1 MVYKCDIKI
10 LNVVAVSSLPEERL
24 RQTNTI
30 YDIYLLIY
38 IIFINKITA
47 KDPRFIPSLYMYLIY
62 IQIVESGDR

>member
-1 MVYKCDIKI
+1 MVYKCDIKT

-38 IIFINKITA
+38 IIFMNKITA